1 VFQVNSVARRIGA
14 KLEDRDRA
22 KLMVCNNNNN
32 NNNNNK
38 PPETETGD
46 YHARTAITATLR
58 KSLKDLMNDS
68 QMLRQSVMDGYR
80 DAIESRYTSECNSL
94 LKLLLLSTAR
104 KLSFGCS
111 ENLREFHKDL

>member
-1 VFQVNSVARRIGA
+1 MFQVNSVAMKIGA

-22 KLMVCNNNNN
+22 KLMVCNNNN
-32 NNNNNK
+32 K

-46 YHARTAITATLR
+46 HHARTAVTATLR

-80 DAIESRYTSECNSL
+80 DAIERRYRTECNSL
-94 LKLLLLSTAR
+94 LKLLLSQY
-104 KLSFGCS
+104 CP
-111 ENLREFHKDL
+111 

>member
-14 KLEDRDRA
+14 KLKDRDRA
-22 KLMVCNNNNN
+22 KLMVCNNNN
-32 NNNNNK
+32 K

-46 YHARTAITATLR
+46 HHARTAITATLR
-58 KSLKDLMNDS
+58 KSLKNLMNDS
-68 QMLRQSVMDGYR
+68 QMLRQSVMDGCR
-80 DAIESRYTSECNSL
+80 DAIERRYTSGCNSL

-111 ENLREFHKDL
+111 ENLREFHKYL

>member
-1 VFQVNSVARRIGA
+1 MFQVNSVARKIGA

-22 KLMVCNNNNN
+22 KLMLC

-46 YHARTAITATLR
+46 HHARTAITTATLR
-58 KSLKDLMNDS
+58 KRLNDLMNDS

-80 DAIESRYTSECNSL
+80 DAIERRYRTECNSL
-94 LKLLLLSTAR
+94 LKLLLSQY
-104 KLSFGCS
+104 CP
-111 ENLREFHKDL
+111 